1 MGTSAF
7 DPVVLA
13 DTRSVKN
20 RIDISGLTS
29 GVATFSPG
37 DVIRYDPSTDLYLLA
52 KADTQVNAT
61 ILGVVE
67 SVNGNNMIIVYSG
80 EIDLPDSAYTSM
92 PGATAA
98 QVLYLSDTIAGKLTA
113 TPPSNQGSVIKPV
126 VVISG
131 TLQSSSPSPL
141 GNIDAIVV
149 NTTGTIIT
157 GDSTVDLSDIQPVG
171 SISAFAG
178 STASIPAGWQLCDGG
193 LLSISQYPDLYA
205 AVNYGKFYG
214 FVQQVSLTYDTANS
228 STPLSSSN
236 LVGARFTISRP
247 SITFLCTILSGT
259 VTVNGSIDNAEVL
272 VEPTDSNSGNYHNTE
287 LITNDIARMEVVV
300 GGVYTLISSIY
311 SISSSGGQPKI
322 KFRKPDIRSR
332 FIIGDSSGYTGAM
345 NTAFD
350 SYTLGMYGGEE
361 EHSLSTSELALHD
374 HSSSGLFVNMLGN
387 PTVTHTLTTA
397 VAGAH
402 SHNVR
407 LLNAVNGRTNLGT
420 LNQFNYFGSTQVP
433 AVTPGSVDTS
443 PNNQVITETITGH
456 SHAITGQITVNNAS
470 VSSTISGSVSSNGS
484 GLPHNNVP
492 QHVVMLWIIK
502 VRKDS
507 YAKILKLGPS
517 SGGAVLAK
525 NTAKKWARMSSGAGS
540 TIDIAYGSWGSVN
553 RLGNGNYIVNHNYI
567 NDVDGN
573 SAEATKYI
581 IEATISK
588 TAGTTAMLFAN
599 PYGTTGGYTFG
610 IQIYDVF
617 GSTHSDRFD
626 YINIVMYGG
635 GTAV

>member
-13 DTRSVKN
+13 DVRSVKN
-20 RIDISGLTS
+20 KIDISGLTS
-29 GVATFSPG
+29 GVTTFSPG
-37 DVIRYDPSTDLYLLA
+37 DVIRYDPSTDKYLLA
-52 KADTQVNAT
+52 KADTQVNAM

-67 SVNGNNMIIVYSG
+67 TINGNDMTIVYSG
-80 EIDLPDSAYTSM
+80 EINLPDSVYTSM
-92 PGATAA
+92 TGATAA
-98 QVLYLSDTIAGKLTA
+98 QVLYLSDTNAGKLTA

-126 VVISG
+126 VVVSG

-141 GNIDAIVV
+141 GNIDGIVV

-178 STASIPAGWQLCDGG
+178 STASIPSGWQLCDGG

-205 AVNYGKFYG
+205 AVNEGKLYG
-214 FVQQVSLTYDTANS
+214 FAQQITLTYDTANS
-228 STPLSSSN
+228 STPLNSSN
-236 LVGARFTISRP
+236 LVGARFTVSRP

-259 VTVNGSIDNAEVL
+259 VTSTGNIDNAEVL
-272 VEPTDSNSGNYHNTE
+272 VEPTDSNSGNYHNSQV
-287 LITNDIARMEVVV
+287 ITNDVARMEVLV
-300 GGVYTLISSIY
+300 GGVYTSISSIY
-311 SISSSGGQPKI
+311 TVSASGGQPKT

-332 FIIGDSSGYTGAM
+332 FIIGDSTGYTGEM
-345 NTAFD
+345 NTTFD

-361 EHSLSTSELALHD
+361 EHTLSTSELALHD
-374 HSSSGLFVNMLGN
+374 HSSSGLFVSIANN
-387 PTVTHTLTTA
+387 PTVTHNLTTA

-402 SHNVR
+402 SHVVR
-407 LLNAVNGRTNLGT
+407 LLNPVNGRTNLGT

-456 SHAITGQITVNNAS
+456 SHAVTGQITVNTAS
-470 VSSTISGSVSSNGS
+470 LSPTVNGTVSSTGS

-492 QHVVMLWIIK
+492 QHIVMLWIIK

-525 NTAKKWARMSSGAGS
+525 NTAKKWARMSSGAGA
-540 TIDIAYGSWGSVN
+540 TIDIAYGSWGTVN
-553 RLGNGNYIVNHNYI
+553 RIGNGNYILNHNYI

-581 IEATISK
+581 IETTISK
-588 TAGTTAMLFAN
+588 TQGSTAMLFAN

-610 IQIYDVF
+610 IQIYDVV
-617 GSTHSDRFD
+617 GATHSDKFD
-626 YINIVMYGG
+626 YLNIVMYGG